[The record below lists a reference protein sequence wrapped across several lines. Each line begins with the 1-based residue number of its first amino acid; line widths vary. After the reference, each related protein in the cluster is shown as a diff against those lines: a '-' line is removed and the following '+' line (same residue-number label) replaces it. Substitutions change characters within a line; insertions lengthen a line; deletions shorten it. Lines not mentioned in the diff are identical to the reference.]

1 MKTLVIL
8 RHAKSEEKPSG
19 QSDKLRELSREGV
32 KGAIKIGTFLKKQNI
47 LIDAILSSS
56 AARTF
61 TTATIVADGIGFNS
75 KQIIQLDELYSA
87 SLKGLVEF
95 VHSISDDF
103 SSVILVGHN
112 PHLSYL
118 AEYLAGT
125 EIEPFEPGGLA
136 ILSFDESSWKDLS
149 QKSGALLHFTSPDA
163 LD

>member
-1 MKTLVIL
+1 MKTLVVL
-8 RHAKSEEKPSG
+8 RHAKSEEKSSG

-32 KGAIKIGTFLKKQNI
+32 KGAIKIGTFLKKQNL

-56 AARTF
+56 ATRAF

-75 KQIIQLDELYSA
+75 KEIMQLDELYSA
-87 SLKGLVEF
+87 SLRGLVEF

-103 SSVILVGHN
+103 SNVILVGHN

-125 EIEPFEPGGLA
+125 DIEPFEPGGLA
-136 ILSFDESSWKDLS
+136 ILSFDESAWKNLN
-149 QKSGALLHFTSPDA
+149 QKSGTVLHLISPDS